1 MPLERVSKKF
11 KDISFTFKANPVNK
25 DLIVLNNA
33 NAIARSVRNLI
44 ATYPGERFFDQD
56 LGTDTQR
63 LVFEQFDTLTASDIR
78 SQIEQTLE
86 LYEPRIKL
94 VKVDIESDYDAQE
107 FNVTIKYDIIGLNVE
122 PQILDFS
129 IQPNR

>member
-56 LGTDTQR
+56 LGTNAQR

-122 PQILDFS
+122 PQVLDFS